1 MVTRAKH
8 FMEQVDDV
16 TKRELE
22 LYIENDERLYKNQI
36 IPIIKNILTK
46 MRRGVYDHSLAP
58 KLWQYLIDAGARK
71 YVKEYGSPGDK
82 IQNVFPASM
91 RRELAQEFADKYK
104 QEIELGNYD
113 NLLPGFSAKKE
124 G

>member
-1 MVTRAKH
+1 MTRASK
-8 FMEQVDDV
+8 FMEQIEDVD
-16 TKRELE
+16 KGELE
-22 LYIENDERLYKNQI
+22 LYIENDEQLYKQQL

-46 MRRGVYDHSLAP
+46 MQKGVYDHSLSP
-58 KLWQYLIDAGARK
+58 KLWQYLVDEGGRK
-71 YVKEYGSPGDK
+71 YIKEFGSPGDK
-82 IQNVFPASM
+82 LQNIFPASM

-124 G
+124 S